1 MRLLLIRH
9 GESVG
14 NAERRLQGHLD
25 SPLSDRGRHEA
36 ALLAERL
43 SRLQIDTLYTSP
55 LIRASETAAMVA
67 EQRGLTVTHQDG
79 LMERDVGEAAGL
91 TRQEI
96 LERFPDFARARAE
109 GRLDVDVPGWEQDGA
124 FNERV
129 GRTINYITNHHDGQ
143 TVAAITHG
151 GVIGAICRRVLNLP
165 VVRPGPFSVDNA
177 SITTIDALDGD
188 ANIGPRLRLLT
199 LNDTCH
205 LDGM

>member
-25 SPLSDRGRHEA
+25 SPLNDRGRQEA

-43 SRLQIDTLYTSP
+43 SRLQIDSIYSSP
-55 LIRASETAAMVA
+55 LIRASETAALIA
-67 EQRGLTVTHQDG
+67 AQHGLTVTHREALQ
-79 LMERDVGEAAGL
+79 ERDVGKAAGL
-91 TRQEI
+91 TRKEI
-96 LERFPDFARARAE
+96 LERFPDFDFARADR
-109 GRLDVDVPGWEQDGA
+109 RLDVDVPGWEQNDT

-129 GRTINYITNHHDGQ
+129 GRILDDITTSHDGQ

-151 GVIGAICRRVLNLP
+151 GVIAAICRRVLNLP
-165 VVRPGPFSVDNA
+165 VVRPGPFVIANA
-177 SITTIDALDGD
+177 SITTIETLGGD
-188 ANIGPRLRLLT
+188 ANIGPRLRLVT

-205 LDGM
+205 LEVM

>member
-25 SPLSDRGRHEA
+25 SPLNDRGRQEV

-55 LIRASETAAMVA
+55 LIRASETAALVA
-67 EQRGLTVTHQDG
+67 EQHGLAVTHRDG

-91 TRQEI
+91 TREEI
-96 LERFPDFARARAE
+96 LQRFPDFARARAE
-109 GRLDVDVPGWEQDGA
+109 GRLDVDVPGWEQDGT

-129 GRTINYITNHHDGQ
+129 QRALDDITNHPDGQ
-143 TVAAITHG
+143 TVAAVTHG
-151 GVIGAICRRVLNLP
+151 GVIGAICRRVLSMP
-165 VVRPGPFSVDNA
+165 IVRPGPFSVDNT
-177 SITTIDALDGD
+177 SITTVDVLDGD

>member
-25 SPLSDRGRHEA
+25 SPLNDRGRQEA
-36 ALLAERL
+36 TRLAERL
-43 SRLQIDTLYTSP
+43 SRLQIDTLYSSP
-55 LIRASETAAMVA
+55 LIRASETAALIA
-67 EQRGLTVTHQDG
+67 AQRGLTVTHQDR

-91 TRQEI
+91 TRKEI
-96 LERFPDFARARAE
+96 LERFPDFARARTE
-109 GRLDVDVPGWEQDGA
+109 GRQDVDVPGWEQDGT

-129 GRTINYITNHHDGQ
+129 GRILDDITNNHDRQ
-143 TVAAITHG
+143 TVAAVTHG

-165 VVRPGPFSVDNA
+165 VVRPGPFSIDNA
-177 SITTIDALDGD
+177 SITTVETLGGD
-188 ANIGPRLRLLT
+188 ANMRPRLRLVT